1 MTHTTLLWS
10 FSELLSK
17 LKALNRHLFKLLS
30 VSSVNHGVAQWD
42 IYPHDQN
49 DRLRTSKHPT
59 FSRVTDS
66 SMVLTD
72 AKIATNNRLLER
84 GALTGR
90 LFLGL
95 IMYMPT
101 KKTQHWA
108 KRYHILYSGIWNGMN
123 GSSIKLRLV
132 LFCQL
137 SLILK
142 KVSEQNTPV
151 IALKPEICD
160 AVFWIPTS

>member
-1 MTHTTLLWS
+1 MTHTTPLWS

-123 GSSIKLRLV
+123 GSSSCSLLSTLTHLEESFWAKYSSHSSETWNLWRSV
-132 LFCQL
+132 LNPNFL
-137 SLILK
+137 
-142 KVSEQNTPV
+142 EM
-151 IALKPEICD
+151 
-160 AVFWIPTS
+160 